1 MLTDQQLAHWRTFGF
16 LVLRE
21 VFSLEEMDEIRAA
34 FDAVMEEE
42 RQGHPFDGKE
52 SQTVLWFVEHRPE
65 LARLAE
71 DDSIYGRMEQL
82 LGPGFIWL
90 LSDGNYYVGDTQW
103 HGGKGGPVLLP
114 HVKIAIY
121 PDQVTKE
128 TGCLRVIPGSHR
140 AEYRKHLKVLKQQ
153 YDDAGATPF
162 GVTGAQVPAYPL
174 ESDPGDMVF
183 FSESLWHSSFGGR
196 AGRRMVTLIYGENPD
211 TVEKRDSLR
220 ETRKTT
226 IAMYNP
232 QESFIN
238 SDSPR
243 IRAMVEPYARL

>member
-1 MLTDQQLAHWRTFGF
+1 MLTDQQVAHWRTFGF

-21 VFSLEEMDEIRAA
+21 VFSLEEMDEIRDV

-71 DDSIYGRMEQL
+71 DDRIYGRMEQL

-103 HGGKGGPVLLP
+103 HGGEGGPVLLP

-121 PDQVTKE
+121 PDTVTKE
-128 TGCLRVIPGSHR
+128 TGSLRVIPGSHR
-140 AEYRKHLKVLKQQ
+140 AEYQKHLKVLNQQ
-153 YDDAGATPF
+153 YDDPGATPF

-196 AGRRMVTLIYGENPD
+196 AGRRMFTLIYGENPD

-220 ETRKTT
+220 ETRKNT

-232 QESFIN
+232 HESFIN